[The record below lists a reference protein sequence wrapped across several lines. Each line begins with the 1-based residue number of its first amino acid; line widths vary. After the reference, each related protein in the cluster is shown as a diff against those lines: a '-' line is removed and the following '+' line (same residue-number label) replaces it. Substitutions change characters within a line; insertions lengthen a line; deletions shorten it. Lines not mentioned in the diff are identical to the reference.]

1 MTTLEHLIEAL
12 SLAQKAERKNI
23 KGNPFV
29 GAIVVDENN
38 NIIGTGYHKI
48 WGEKHAEVYA
58 IEEALAHTPD
68 LTKCSLYVTLEPCSH
83 HGKTPPCTDLIIK
96 SGIKKVFIG
105 SLDPN
110 HKVSGFQLLKQKGID
125 IVLIEL
131 KEALQL
137 NKVFFTNQ
145 KKQRPFVAV
154 KIAATID
161 GKIADHAGTSK
172 WITNEQSRAYLH
184 AHIRS
189 QVDAI
194 LSTAKTVIEDQAT
207 LNCRIAGKEA
217 AEINAVIIDRTGS
230 LLQATNNGHPIFY
243 KRSQTQ
249 LYIVT
254 APGAVDKNIA
264 LPSHTHIIEID
275 FNSKGQV
282 NLEMLGIKLLS
293 LEMYNVLVEA
303 GAMFSSFLLEQNW
316 ANELHYFMGSKLLL
330 DAGGLHAFIGTEHK
344 NLADSKN
351 LSVIS
356 AQTLGNDI
364 YLHYAIDSL

>member
-1 MTTLEHLIEAL
+1 MTQEEYVLFAL
-12 SLAQKAERKNI
+12 SLAQKANSKDI

-29 GAIVVDENN
+29 GAIVVDEKDAV
-38 NIIGTGYHKI
+38 IGTGYHKI
-48 WGEKHAEVYA
+48 WGDKHAEVYA

-83 HGKTPPCTDLIIK
+83 HGKTPPCTDLIVQ
-96 SGIKKVFIG
+96 SGIKKVFVG

-110 HKVSGFQLLKQKGID
+110 PKVSGFQLLKQKGID

-131 KEALQL
+131 KEALEL

-154 KIAATID
+154 KIAATLD
-161 GKIADHAGTSK
+161 GKIADHTGTSK

-189 QVDAI
+189 QVDAV

-207 LNCRIAGKEA
+207 LNCRIAGTEA
-217 AEINAVIIDRTGS
+217 AEINAVIIDKTGS
-230 LLQATNNGHPIFY
+230 LLQATNSGHPIFY
-243 KRSQTQ
+243 NRSHTQ
-249 LYIVT
+249 VYIVT
-254 APGAVDKNIA
+254 VPGAVNKNVA
-264 LPSHTHIIEID
+264 LPSHTSIVEID
-275 FNSKGQV
+275 FNNKGQV
-282 NLEMLGIKLLS
+282 NLEMLGKKLLS
-293 LEMYNVLVEA
+293 LEIYNVLVEA

-316 ANELHYFMGSKLLL
+316 ANELHYFIGSKLLL
-330 DAGGLHAFIGTEHK
+330 DAGGLHPFVGNENK
-344 NLADSKN
+344 NLAESKN

-356 AQTLGNDI
+356 TQTLSSDI
-364 YLHYAIDSL
+364 YIHYAIDSL

>member
-1 MTTLEHLIEAL
+1 MTQEEYVLFAL
-12 SLAQKAERKNI
+12 SLAQKANPKDI

-29 GAIVVDENN
+29 GAIVVDEKGAV
-38 NIIGTGYHKI
+38 IGTGYHKI
-48 WGEKHAEVYA
+48 WGGKHAEVYA

-83 HGKTPPCTDLIIK
+83 HGKTPPCTDLIIQ
-96 SGIKKVFIG
+96 SGIKKVFVG

-110 HKVSGFQLLKQKGID
+110 PKVSGFQLLKEKGID
-125 IVLIEL
+125 IALIEL

-137 NKVFFTNQ
+137 NKVFFTHQ
-145 KKQRPFVAV
+145 KKQKPFVAV
-154 KIAATID
+154 KIAATVD
-161 GKIADHAGTSK
+161 GKIADHTGTSK
-172 WITNEQSRAYLH
+172 WITNEQSRNYLH

-189 QVDAI
+189 QVDTI
-194 LSTAKTVIEDQAT
+194 VSTAKTVIEDQAT
-207 LNCRIAGKEA
+207 LNCRIVGKET

-230 LLQATNNGHPIFY
+230 LLQANNNGHPIFY
-243 KRSQTQ
+243 KRSHTQ

-254 APGAVDKNIA
+254 APGAIDNNVA
-264 LPSHTHIIEID
+264 LPSHTQIVEID
-275 FNSKGQV
+275 FNSKGQINV
-282 NLEMLGIKLLS
+282 EMLGNKLLS

-303 GAMFSSFLLEQNW
+303 GAMFSSFLLDQNW

-330 DAGGLHAFIGTEHK
+330 DAGALDAFTGTNNK

-364 YLHYAIDSL
+364 YIHYAIDSL

>member
-12 SLAQKAERKNI
+12 SLAKKAERKNI

-38 NIIGTGYHKI
+38 CIIGTGYHKM
-48 WGEKHAEVYA
+48 WGDKHAEVYA
-58 IEEALAHTPD
+58 IEEALARNPD

-83 HGKTPPCTDLIIK
+83 HGKTPPCTDLIVQ
-96 SGIKKVFIG
+96 SGIKKVFVG

-110 HKVSGFQLLKQKGID
+110 PKVSGFELLKQKGID
-125 IVLIEL
+125 IQLIEL
-131 KEALQL
+131 NEALEL

-145 KKQRPFVAV
+145 KKQKPFVAL

-184 AHIRS
+184 AHIRNE
-189 QVDAI
+189 VDAI

-207 LNCRIAGKEA
+207 LNCRIDGKEA

-230 LLQATNNGHPIFY
+230 LLQAINNGHPIFY

-264 LPSHTHIIEID
+264 LPHNTQIVEID

-282 NLEMLGIKLLS
+282 NLETLGKKLLS
-293 LEMYNVLVEA
+293 LEIYNVLVEA

-316 ANELHYFMGSKLLL
+316 VNELHYFMGSKLLL
-330 DAGGLHAFIGTEHK
+330 DAGGLHAIIGTDNK
-344 NLADSKN
+344 NLANSKN

>member
-1 MTTLEHLIEAL
+1 MTPEEYVLFAL
-12 SLAQKAERKNI
+12 SLAQKANHKDI

-29 GAIVVDENN
+29 GAIVVDEKGAV
-38 NIIGTGYHKI
+38 IGTGYHKI
-48 WGEKHAEVYA
+48 WGGKHAEVYA
-58 IEEALAHTPD
+58 IEEALEHTPD

-83 HGKTPPCTDLIIK
+83 HGKTPPCTDLIIQ
-96 SGIKKVFIG
+96 SGIKKVFVG

-110 HKVSGFQLLKQKGID
+110 PKVSGFQLLKEKGID
-125 IVLIEL
+125 IALIEL

-137 NKVFFTNQ
+137 NKVFFTHQ
-145 KKQRPFVAV
+145 KKQKPFVAV
-154 KIAATID
+154 KIAATVD
-161 GKIADHAGTSK
+161 GKIADHTGTSK
-172 WITNEQSRAYLH
+172 WITNEQSRNYLH

-194 LSTAKTVIEDQAT
+194 ISTAKTVIQDQAT
-207 LNCRIAGKEA
+207 LNCRIAGIET

-243 KRSQTQ
+243 KRSHTQ

-254 APGAVDKNIA
+254 APGAIDNNVA
-264 LPSHTHIIEID
+264 LPSHTQIVEID
-275 FNSKGQV
+275 FNSKGQI
-282 NLEMLGIKLLS
+282 NIEMLGKKLLS

-316 ANELHYFMGSKLLL
+316 VNELHYFMGSKLLL
-330 DAGGLHAFIGTEHK
+330 DAGALDAFNGMNNK
-344 NLADSKN
+344 NLADSKD

-364 YLHYAIDSL
+364 YVHYAIDSL

>member
-1 MTTLEHLIEAL
+1 MTQEEYVLFAL
-12 SLAQKAERKNI
+12 SLAQKANSKDI

-29 GAIVVDENN
+29 GAVVVDEKGA
-38 NIIGTGYHKI
+38 IIGTGYHKV
-48 WGEKHAEVYA
+48 WGSKHAEVYA
-58 IEEALAHTPD
+58 IEEALAQTPD
-68 LTKCSLYVTLEPCSH
+68 LSKCSLYVTLEPCSH
-83 HGKTPPCTDLIIK
+83 HGKTPPCTDLIVH
-96 SGIKKVFIG
+96 SGIKKVFVG

-110 HKVSGFQLLKQKGID
+110 PKVSGFELLKQKGID
-125 IVLIEL
+125 IELIEL
-131 KEALQL
+131 KEALEL
-137 NKVFFTNQ
+137 NKVFFTHQ
-145 KKQRPFVAV
+145 KKQKPFVAI

-161 GKIADHAGTSK
+161 GKIADHTRTSK
-172 WITNEQSRAYLH
+172 WITNEQSRTYLH

-207 LNCRIAGKEA
+207 LNCRIDGKET
-217 AEINAVIIDRTGS
+217 AEINAVIIDRTAS
-230 LLQATNNGHPIFY
+230 LLQASNSGHPIFY
-243 KRSQTQ
+243 NRSHTQ
-249 LYIVT
+249 LYIIT
-254 APGAVDKNIA
+254 APGAVDSNVA
-264 LPSHTHIIEID
+264 LPHNTQIVEID

-282 NLEMLGIKLLS
+282 HLEMLGKKLLS
-293 LEMYNVLVEA
+293 LEIYNVLVEA

-316 ANELHYFMGSKLLL
+316 ANELHYFIGSKLLL
-330 DAGGLHAFIGTEHK
+330 DAGGLQAFTGTDNK

>member
-12 SLAQKAERKNI
+12 SLAKKAERKNI

-29 GAIVVDENN
+29 GAIVVDENGA
-38 NIIGTGYHKI
+38 IIGSGYHKK
-48 WGEKHAEVYA
+48 WGDKHAEVYA

-68 LTKCSLYVTLEPCSH
+68 LTKSSLYVTLEPCSH
-83 HGKTPPCTDLIIK
+83 HGKTPPCTDLIVQ
-96 SGIKKVFIG
+96 SGIKKVFVG

-110 HKVSGFQLLKQKGID
+110 PKVSGFELLKQKGID
-125 IVLIEL
+125 IELIEL
-131 KEALQL
+131 KEALEL

-243 KRSQTQ
+243 NRSQTQ

-254 APGAVDKNIA
+254 APGAVDGSLT
-264 LPSHTHIIEID
+264 LPHNTHIVEID

-282 NLEMLGIKLLS
+282 NLEMLGKKLLS

-330 DAGGLHAFIGTEHK
+330 DAGGLHAFVGTENK

>member
-1 MTTLEHLIEAL
+1 MTQEEYVLFAL
-12 SLAQKAERKNI
+12 SLTQKANPKDI

-29 GAIVVDENN
+29 GAIIVDEKGAV
-38 NIIGTGYHKI
+38 IGTGYHKI
-48 WGEKHAEVYA
+48 WGSKHAEVYA
-58 IEEALAHTPD
+58 IEEALTHTPD

-83 HGKTPPCTDLIIK
+83 HGKTPPCTDLIIQ
-96 SGIKKVFIG
+96 SGIQKVFVG

-110 HKVSGFQLLKQKGID
+110 PKVSGFQLLKEKGID
-125 IVLIEL
+125 IALIEL
-131 KEALQL
+131 KEAFEL
-137 NKVFFTNQ
+137 NKVFFTHQ
-145 KKQRPFVAV
+145 KKQRPFVAI
-154 KIAATID
+154 KIAATVD
-161 GKIADHAGTSK
+161 GKIADHTGTSK

-189 QVDAI
+189 QVDAV

-207 LNCRIAGKEA
+207 LNCRIDGKET

-243 KRSQTQ
+243 NRSQTQ
-249 LYIVT
+249 LYIIT

-264 LPSHTHIIEID
+264 LPSHTQIVEID
-275 FNSKGQV
+275 FNNKGQINV
-282 NLEMLGIKLLS
+282 EMLGKKLLS

-303 GAMFSSFLLEQNW
+303 GAIFSSFLLEQNW
-316 ANELHYFMGSKLLL
+316 VNELHYFMGSKLLL
-330 DAGGLHAFIGTEHK
+330 DADGLDAFTGTNNK
-344 NLADSKN
+344 NLADSKD

-364 YLHYAIDSL
+364 YIHYTIDSL

>member
-12 SLAQKAERKNI
+12 SLAKKAERINI

-29 GAIVVDENN
+29 GAIVVDEKGAV
-38 NIIGTGYHKI
+38 IGTGYHQI
-48 WGEKHAEVYA
+48 WGSKHAEVYA
-58 IEEALAHTPD
+58 IEEALARNPD

-83 HGKTPPCTDLIIK
+83 HGKTPPCTDLIVQ
-96 SGIKKVFIG
+96 SGIKKVFVG

-110 HKVSGFQLLKQKGID
+110 PEVSGFELLKQKGID
-125 IVLIEL
+125 IQLIEL
-131 KEALQL
+131 KEALEL

-145 KKQRPFVAV
+145 KKQKPFVAL

-184 AHIRS
+184 AHIRNE
-189 QVDAI
+189 VDAI

-207 LNCRIAGKEA
+207 LNCRIDGKET

-230 LLQATNNGHPIFY
+230 LLQSTNNGHPIFY
-243 KRSQTQ
+243 NRSQTQ

-254 APGAVDKNIA
+254 APSAVDKNVA
-264 LPSHTHIIEID
+264 LPSHTSIVEID

-282 NLEMLGIKLLS
+282 NLEMLGKKLLS
-293 LEMYNVLVEA
+293 LKIYNVLVEA

-330 DAGGLHAFIGTEHK
+330 DAGGLHAIIGTENK
-344 NLADSKN
+344 NLTDSKN

-364 YLHYAIDSL
+364 YIHYAIDSL

>member
-12 SLAQKAERKNI
+12 SLAKKAERKNI

-29 GAIVVDENN
+29 GAIVVDEKGAV
-38 NIIGTGYHKI
+38 IGTGYHKM
-48 WGEKHAEVYA
+48 WGSKHAEVYA
-58 IEEALAHTPD
+58 IEEALSHTQD

-83 HGKTPPCTDLIIK
+83 HGKTPPCTNLIVQ
-96 SGIKKVFIG
+96 SGIKKVFVG

-110 HKVSGFQLLKQKGID
+110 PKVSGFELLKQKGID
-125 IVLIEL
+125 IQLIEL
-131 KEALQL
+131 KEALEL
-137 NKVFFTNQ
+137 NKIFFTNL

-154 KIAATID
+154 KIATTLD
-161 GKIADHAGTSK
+161 GKIADHTGTSK

-184 AHIRS
+184 THIRS

-194 LSTAKTVIEDQAT
+194 LSTAKTVIEDQAI
-207 LNCRIAGKEA
+207 LNCRIDGKETV
-217 AEINAVIIDRTGS
+217 EINAVIIDRTGS
-230 LLQATNNGHPIFY
+230 LLQSTNNGHPIFY
-243 KRSQTQ
+243 NRSNTQ

-254 APGAVDKNIA
+254 APDAVGKNTA
-264 LPSHTHIIEID
+264 VPNHTHIIEID
-275 FNSKGQV
+275 FDSKGQV
-282 NLEMLGIKLLS
+282 NIETLGKELLS
-293 LEMYNVLVEA
+293 LEIYNVLVEA
-303 GAMFSSFLLEQNW
+303 GAMFSSFLLEKNW

-330 DAGGLHAFIGTEHK
+330 DAGGLQAFTGTNNK

-364 YLHYAIDSL
+364 YIHYAIDSL

>member
-1 MTTLEHLIEAL
+1 MD
-12 SLAQKAERKNI
+12 K
-23 KGNPFV
+23 
-29 GAIVVDENN
+29 
-38 NIIGTGYHKI
+38 
-48 WGEKHAEVYA
+48 
-58 IEEALAHTPD
+58 
-68 LTKCSLYVTLEPCSH
+68 
-83 HGKTPPCTDLIIK
+83 
-96 SGIKKVFIG
+96 
-105 SLDPN
+105 
-110 HKVSGFQLLKQKGID
+110 
-125 IVLIEL
+125 EL
-131 KEALQL
+131 KEALEL

-184 AHIRS
+184 AHIRN

-194 LSTAKTVIEDQAT
+194 VSTAKTVIEDQAT

-243 KRSQTQ
+243 KRSHTQ

-254 APGAVDKNIA
+254 APSAVDGSLA
-264 LPSHTHIIEID
+264 LPHNTHIVEID

-282 NLEMLGIKLLS
+282 NLEMLGKKLLS

-303 GAMFSSFLLEQNW
+303 GAMFNSFLLEQNW

-364 YLHYAIDSL
+364 YIHYAIDSL

>member
-1 MTTLEHLIEAL
+1 MTQEEYVLFAL
-12 SLAQKAERKNI
+12 SLAQKANPKDI

-29 GAIVVDENN
+29 GAIVVDEKGAV
-38 NIIGTGYHKI
+38 IGTGYHKI
-48 WGEKHAEVYA
+48 WGGKHAEVYA

-83 HGKTPPCTDLIIK
+83 HGKTPPCTDLIIQ
-96 SGIKKVFIG
+96 SGIKKVFVG

-110 HKVSGFQLLKQKGID
+110 PKVSGFQLLKEKGID
-125 IVLIEL
+125 IALIER
-131 KEALQL
+131 KEALEL
-137 NKVFFTNQ
+137 NKVFFTHQ
-145 KKQRPFVAV
+145 KKQKPFVAV
-154 KIAATID
+154 KIAATVD
-161 GKIADHAGTSK
+161 GKIADHTGTSK
-172 WITNEQSRAYLH
+172 WITNEQSRNYLH

-194 LSTAKTVIEDQAT
+194 ISTAKTVIEDQAT
-207 LNCRIAGKEA
+207 LNCRIAGIET

-254 APGAVDKNIA
+254 APGAIDNNVA
-264 LPSHTHIIEID
+264 LPSHTQIVEID
-275 FNSKGQV
+275 FNSKGQINV
-282 NLEMLGIKLLS
+282 EMLGKKLLS

-316 ANELHYFMGSKLLL
+316 VNELHYFIGSKLLL
-330 DAGGLHAFIGTEHK
+330 DASGLDAFTGTKNK
-344 NLADSKN
+344 NLADSKD

-356 AQTLGNDI
+356 AQSLGNDI
-364 YLHYAIDSL
+364 YVHYAIDSL

>member
-1 MTTLEHLIEAL
+1 MTPEEYVLFAL
-12 SLAQKAERKNI
+12 SLAQKANHKDI

-29 GAIVVDENN
+29 GAIVVDEKGAV
-38 NIIGTGYHKI
+38 IGTGYHKI
-48 WGEKHAEVYA
+48 WGSKHAEVYA

-83 HGKTPPCTDLIIK
+83 HGKTPPCTDLIVQT
-96 SGIKKVFIG
+96 GIKKVFVG

-110 HKVSGFQLLKQKGID
+110 PKVSGFELLKQKGID
-125 IVLIEL
+125 IQLIEL
-131 KEALQL
+131 KEALEL

-184 AHIRS
+184 AHIRN

-194 LSTAKTVIEDQAT
+194 VSTAKTVIEDQAT
-207 LNCRIAGKEA
+207 LNCRIDGKET
-217 AEINAVIIDRTGS
+217 AEINAVIIDRTAS
-230 LLQATNNGHPIFY
+230 LLQASNSGHPIFY

-264 LPSHTHIIEID
+264 LPHNTHIVEID

-282 NLEMLGIKLLS
+282 NLETLGKKLLS

-303 GAMFSSFLLEQNW
+303 GAMFNSFLLEQNW

-330 DAGGLHAFIGTEHK
+330 DAGGLHAFIGTENK
-344 NLADSKN
+344 NLTDSKN

>member
-1 MTTLEHLIEAL
+1 
-12 SLAQKAERKNI
+12 
-23 KGNPFV
+23 
-29 GAIVVDENN
+29 
-38 NIIGTGYHKI
+38 
-48 WGEKHAEVYA
+48 
-58 IEEALAHTPD
+58 
-68 LTKCSLYVTLEPCSH
+68 
-83 HGKTPPCTDLIIK
+83 LIIQ
-96 SGIKKVFIG
+96 SGIKKVFVG

-110 HKVSGFQLLKQKGID
+110 PKVSGFQLLKEKGID
-125 IVLIEL
+125 IELIEL
-131 KEALQL
+131 KEALEL
-137 NKVFFTNQ
+137 NKVFFTHQ
-145 KKQRPFVAV
+145 KKQKPFVAV

-161 GKIADHAGTSK
+161 GKIADHTGTSK

-189 QVDAI
+189 QVDAV

-207 LNCRIAGKEA
+207 LNCRIDGKET
-217 AEINAVIIDRTGS
+217 AEINAVIVDRTGS
-230 LLQATNNGHPIFY
+230 LLQAINNSHPIFY
-243 KRSQTQ
+243 KRSHTQ

-264 LPSHTHIIEID
+264 LPSHTHVVEID
-275 FNSKGQV
+275 FNSKGQINV
-282 NLEMLGIKLLS
+282 EMLGKKLLS

-316 ANELHYFMGSKLLL
+316 VNELHYFIGSKLLL
-330 DAGGLHAFIGTEHK
+330 DAGALDAFTGTKNK
-344 NLADSKN
+344 NLADSKD

>member
-1 MTTLEHLIEAL
+1 MTQEEYVLFAL
-12 SLAQKAERKNI
+12 SLAQKANRKDI

-29 GAIVVDENN
+29 GAVVVDEKGAV
-38 NIIGTGYHKI
+38 IGTGYHKV
-48 WGEKHAEVYA
+48 WGSKHAEVYA
-58 IEEALAHTPD
+58 IEEALAQTPD
-68 LTKCSLYVTLEPCSH
+68 LSKCSLYVTLEPCSH
-83 HGKTPPCTDLIIK
+83 HGKTPPCTDLIVH

-110 HKVSGFQLLKQKGID
+110 PKVSGFELLKQKGID
-125 IVLIEL
+125 IELIEL
-131 KEALQL
+131 KEALEL
-137 NKVFFTNQ
+137 NKVFFTHQ
-145 KKQRPFVAV
+145 KKQKPFVAI

-161 GKIADHAGTSK
+161 GKIADHTRTSK
-172 WITNEQSRAYLH
+172 WITNEQSRTYLH

-207 LNCRIAGKEA
+207 LNCRIDGKET
-217 AEINAVIIDRTGS
+217 AEINAVIIDRTAS
-230 LLQATNNGHPIFY
+230 LLQASNSGHPIFY
-243 KRSQTQ
+243 NRSHTQ
-249 LYIVT
+249 LYIIT
-254 APGAVDKNIA
+254 APGAVDSNVA
-264 LPSHTHIIEID
+264 LPHNTQIVEID

-282 NLEMLGIKLLS
+282 HLEMLGKKLLS
-293 LEMYNVLVEA
+293 LEIYNVLVEA

-316 ANELHYFMGSKLLL
+316 ANELHYFIGSKLLL
-330 DAGGLHAFIGTEHK
+330 DAGGLQAFTGTDNK
-344 NLADSKN
+344 NLANSKN